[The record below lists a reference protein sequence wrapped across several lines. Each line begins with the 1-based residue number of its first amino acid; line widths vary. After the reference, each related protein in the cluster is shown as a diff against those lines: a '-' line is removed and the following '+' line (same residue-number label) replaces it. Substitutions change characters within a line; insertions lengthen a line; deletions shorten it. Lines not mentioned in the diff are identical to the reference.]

1 MSRGLRD
8 DFHVLYEVVGKR
20 GALAAEEYGLAPR
33 VVSCGSLPGALAG
46 IGLLA
51 LLHSRWGEGV
61 NHFLRSLIGVL
72 LVTLPLLALTIDRF
86 RARSSA
92 SPERELARV
101 RNQFAKSIAIGLV
114 GGFLVG
120 LTSVGEGSVI
130 ILLLLIFLRRTPSA
144 LVATDIF
151 HGMVL
156 SAVLGVLH
164 LRMGTADLR
173 MVALLMTGSVFG
185 VLIGSRLTA
194 IVPAVWLR
202 RTVLALLIP
211 VGIMML

>member
-1 MSRGLRD
+1 M
-8 DFHVLYEVVGKR
+8 
-20 GALAAEEYGLAPR
+20 
-33 VVSCGSLPGALAG
+33 
-46 IGLLA
+46 
-51 LLHSRWGEGV
+51 
-61 NHFLRSLIGVL
+61 
-72 LVTLPLLALTIDRF
+72 
-86 RARSSA
+86 
-92 SPERELARV
+92 
-101 RNQFAKSIAIGLV
+101 
-114 GGFLVG
+114 
-120 LTSVGEGSVI
+120 I

-156 SAVLGVLH
+156 SAVLGALH
-164 LRMGTADLR
+164 VRMGTADLR

>member
-1 MSRGLRD
+1 MCRRLSRGLRD
-8 DFHVLYEVVGKR
+8 DFHVLYEVAGKR

-61 NHFLRSLIGVL
+61 NHFLRGLIGVL

-86 RARSSA
+86 RARLSA

-120 LTSVGEGSVI
+120 LTSVGK
-130 ILLLLIFLRRTPSA
+130 A
-144 LVATDIF
+144 A
-151 HGMVL
+151 
-156 SAVLGVLH
+156 
-164 LRMGTADLR
+164 
-173 MVALLMTGSVFG
+173 
-185 VLIGSRLTA
+185 
-194 IVPAVWLR
+194 
-202 RTVLALLIP
+202 
-211 VGIMML
+211 